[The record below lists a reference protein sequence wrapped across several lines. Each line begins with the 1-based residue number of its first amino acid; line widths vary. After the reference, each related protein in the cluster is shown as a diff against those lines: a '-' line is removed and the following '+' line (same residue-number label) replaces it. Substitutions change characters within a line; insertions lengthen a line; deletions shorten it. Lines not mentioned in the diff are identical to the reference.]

1 MKNKI
6 KILRE
11 NLARIGM
18 EKGLRHPDVLKLSQQ
33 LDVLI
38 VKYQIKLAHQ
48 AGNDSVLP
56 KAV

>member
-18 EKGLRHPDVLKLSQQ
+18 EKGLGHPGVLKLSQQ

-38 VKYQIKLAHQ
+38 VKYQIKMVHQ
-48 AGNDSVLP
+48 AGNDSILP
-56 KAV
+56 KVI